1 MLMHSHVS
9 LHIHVDTQTHTQ
21 TPQTEAQPCEP
32 ALQSILTGNQKQ
44 TILLSFLLTEI
55 LEREMLKSEGLRR
68 KKENSEA
75 KDSRKLT
82 RMDLAWKVTRF
93 IRAFPWVIWRVKTV
107 GKEWTL
113 SGGTIFKLPKEKKKN
128 VSHSSSILKKSIH
141 GMLPFFESPM
151 FPSGTSAKSS
161 VYRSGVALHLGISL
175 VPDLVWLDICLYL
188 LGNTIM

>member
-21 TPQTEAQPCEP
+21 TPQTEAQPCEQ
-32 ALQSILTGNQKQ
+32 ALRSILTGFQKQ
-44 TILLSFLLTEI
+44 TILLSFLLTKI

-93 IRAFPWVIWRVKTV
+93 IR
-107 GKEWTL
+107 G
-113 SGGTIFKLPKEKKKN
+113 
-128 VSHSSSILKKSIH
+128 
-141 GMLPFFESPM
+141 
-151 FPSGTSAKSS
+151 FPS
-161 VYRSGVALHLGISL
+161 VI
-175 VPDLVWLDICLYL
+175 
-188 LGNTIM
+188 